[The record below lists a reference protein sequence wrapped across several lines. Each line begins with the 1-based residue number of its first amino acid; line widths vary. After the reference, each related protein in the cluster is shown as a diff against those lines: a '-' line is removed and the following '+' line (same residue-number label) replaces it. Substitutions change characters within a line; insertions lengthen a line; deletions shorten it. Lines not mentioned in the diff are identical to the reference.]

1 METRI
6 SEGAGYLVVRAEGD
20 LSLRTVPDLRD
31 ALLKASAEQP
41 RGLVCDLRTVRAT
54 RESLTILHVVADQVA
69 DWPSSPLA
77 IVATAQPLLDQLG
90 RLGLR
95 RRLPVVPDLD
105 QAAAALRYSPRFL
118 LASTRLAPTGDAP
131 AAARAFAGC
140 HLGRWRVGEAVEAAQ
155 WVVSELVTNAVVH
168 AGTELTVR
176 VSLAG
181 RRVGVAVGDRGARRV
196 SRPPGAG
203 DGGGWGLTV
212 VEQLTRSWGVL
223 PRMGDGAV
231 VWAVLDADA
240 PASFSRTP
248 TSRACCGPSWTW
260 HATASRGATAPV

>member
-1 METRI
+1 MEI
-6 SEGAGYLVVRAEGD
+6 KVSEGVGYLAVRAAGD

-31 ALLKASAEQP
+31 AILKASAEQP
-41 RGLVCDLRTVRAT
+41 RGLVCDLREVHAS
-54 RESLTILHVVADQVA
+54 REALTILHVVADQVA
-69 DWPSSPLA
+69 DWPASPMA
-77 IVATAQPLLDQLG
+77 VVATAPPMLDQLG

-95 RRLPVVPDLD
+95 RRLPVVPDLE

-118 LASTRLAPTGDAP
+118 VAATWLASTVDAP
-131 AAARAFAGC
+131 AAARAFAGWQ
-140 HLGRWRVGEAVEAAQ
+140 LGRWRAGEVIEAAQ

-181 RRVGVAVGDRGARRV
+181 RRVGVAVGDRGTGRVARPQA
-196 SRPPGAG
+196 SA

-231 VWAVLDADA
+231 VWAILDGDA
-240 PASFSRTP
+240 PATTALP
-248 TSRACCGPSWTW
+248 QQ
-260 HATASRGATAPV
+260 ATARA

>member
-1 METRI
+1 MEI
-6 SEGAGYLVVRAEGD
+6 KVCEGVGYLVVRAEGD

-41 RGLVCDLRTVRAT
+41 RGLVCDLREVRAT
-54 RESLTILHVVADQVA
+54 REALTILHVVADQVA
-69 DWPSSPLA
+69 DWPASPIA
-77 IVATAQPLLDQLG
+77 VVASAQPMLDQLG

-118 LASTRLAPTGDAP
+118 VAATVLAPTVDAP
-131 AAARAFAGC
+131 ASARAFAGW
-140 HLGRWRVGEAVEAAQ
+140 HLGRWRAGEVVEAAQ
-155 WVVSELVTNAVVH
+155 WVISELVTNAVVH
-168 AGTELTVR
+168 AGTQLTAR

-181 RRVGVAVGDRGARRV
+181 RRVGVAVGDRGTGRVARP
-196 SRPPGAG
+196 SMPTE
-203 DGGGWGLTV
+203 GGGWGLTV

-223 PRMGDGAV
+223 PRMGEGAV

-240 PASFSRTP
+240 PAS
-248 TSRACCGPSWTW
+248 
-260 HATASRGATAPV
+260 TALPEQVSVSARP